1 MLSDKLKKTIL
12 RELKL
17 EDFQLDES
25 MTAADVPGWDSLNHI
40 NIILAVEKEFNIRFR
55 NIEILRL
62 RSIGDLQDLLN
73 NKLQV

>member
-12 RELKL
+12 KELKL
-17 EDFQLDES
+17 EDFELDES
-25 MTAADVPGWDSLNHI
+25 MTAAEVPGWDSLNHI

-62 RSIGDLQDLLN
+62 RNIGDLQDLLN
-73 NKLQV
+73 KKLQG